1 MSSDKLAQFAGR
13 EYLSLQSYKRDGAA
27 VQTPMWFAEH
37 AGILYV
43 YTHASAGKVKRI
55 RHHPRVR
62 VVPADIRGRPK
73 GTWVE
78 ATAHVEDTAG
88 REFGEKL
95 LRSKYGWKKK
105 IGDFFTRLHGR
116 ERVVLSI
123 RLV

>member
-1 MSSDKLAQFAGR
+1 MSTDKFAQFAGQ
-13 EYLSLQSYKRDGAA
+13 EYLNLESYKRDGAA
-27 VQTPMWFAEH
+27 VQTPMWFADH

-55 RHHPRVR
+55 RRHSRVR
-62 VVPADIRGRPK
+62 VVPADIRGSPR
-73 GTWVE
+73 GAWVE
-78 ATAHVEDTAG
+78 ATARIGDAAE

-95 LRSKYGWKKK
+95 LGNKYGWKKK

-123 RLV
+123 RPV